1 MGDYGIGLQ
10 VSYWIFE
17 WLNAGEFLS
26 RVSRVCDKNMAIGC
40 AEVILLSIADFQ
52 KQNR

>member
-26 RVSRVCDKNMAIGC
+26 RVCDKNMAIGC

-52 KQNR
+52 KQKR

>member
-17 WLNAGEFLS
+17 WLNAGEFL
-26 RVSRVCDKNMAIGC
+26 SRVCDKNMAIGC